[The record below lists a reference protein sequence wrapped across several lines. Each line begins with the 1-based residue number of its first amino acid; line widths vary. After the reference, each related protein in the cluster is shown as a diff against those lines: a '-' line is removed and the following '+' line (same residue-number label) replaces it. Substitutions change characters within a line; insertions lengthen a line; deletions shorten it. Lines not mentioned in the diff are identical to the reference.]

1 MDASSSESDQRFL
14 FLEELTGDLNRGDI
28 ELPSFPDVVLQIRKA
43 LEDEN
48 CSTEKLVQLVS
59 AEPVLAAR
67 LLSVANSAALRP
79 SGDPITDLNMAVN
92 RIGRIMIRSSAMS
105 FAMTQLQN
113 AAKLKTA
120 KEQLE
125 AIWEQCSHVAAL
137 CYVLSRK
144 YTKLN
149 ADEAMFVGLMHGIG
163 RMYVLT
169 RAEEF
174 PSLFENRSD
183 IETIMDE
190 WDCAIGSSI
199 VESWGLAEHVAAA
212 IRDFKDTK
220 RAHEGGAD
228 YTDVLTLAYILY
240 RFIVAGE
247 DAEFVLDEVPASR
260 QLDIAATDM
269 LQVLGESEE
278 KINSLRRALGN

>member
-1 MDASSSESDQRFL
+1 MNATASEHSQKFL
-14 FLEELTGDLNRGDI
+14 FLKELTTDLNRGEV
-28 ELPSFPDVVLQIRKA
+28 ELPSFPDVVLRIRKA
-43 LEDEN
+43 LEDEH
-48 CSTEKLVQLVS
+48 CSTEKLVQLIS

-113 AAKLKTA
+113 AAKLEPTR
-120 KEQLE
+120 QHLE
-125 AIWEQCSHVAAL
+125 TIWRQCAHVAAL

-169 RAEEF
+169 RAEDF
-174 PSLFENRSD
+174 PSLFDSRAD
-183 IETIMDE
+183 IEAIMDE

-199 VESWGLAEHVAAA
+199 VESWGFAEHVSAA
-212 IRDFKDTK
+212 IRDFKDTE
-220 RAHEGGAD
+220 RAHEGTVD
-228 YTDVLTLAYILY
+228 YTDILILAYILY
-240 RFIVAGE
+240 RFTSAAADV
-247 DAEFVLDEVPASR
+247 EFTLNDVPASR
-260 QLDIAATDM
+260 QLDITAADM
-269 LQVLGESEE
+269 MQVLSESEE
-278 KINSLRRALGN
+278 KITSLRRALGN